1 MLLKFIAWMKKRRR
15 AWLEKELADVEEK
28 ISGLSSETVK
38 NQEILREAGSPESFN
53 RAFML
58 QDRQILNG
66 LKERRDWIKGELASL

>member
-28 ISGLSSETVK
+28 ISRLSSETVK
-38 NQEILREAGSPESFN
+38 NQEILREVGSPESFN
-53 RAFML
+53 RSFML